1 MHKVSGNCNQGI
13 VSSVGYFPS
22 IFKNKN
28 EKWLEQNLIQI
39 PRRLQYEL
47 KFEKKNPNLI
57 QTYVTHIWKKQDNK
71 FGIKN
76 NRQTFII

>member
-1 MHKVSGNCNQGI
+1 MN
-13 VSSVGYFPS
+13 
-22 IFKNKN
+22 
-28 EKWLEQNLIQI
+28 WNL
-39 PRRLQYEL
+39 
-47 KFEKKNPNLI
+47 KKKNPNLI